1 MKKEEDLANLN
12 KAQWEEY
19 LKDPKDVFDKE
30 KIHQKLYD
38 RNYRFRYDLHGFTLQ
53 GANKKISELIINCQE
68 KGFKEILLI
77 TGKGLHS
84 NTDQNTYVSKE
95 LSKLK
100 FSVPE
105 YINSNKNLLDKIYSM
120 EQASIVDGGEGAIVI
135 KLKKL

>member
-1 MKKEEDLANLN
+1 VKKEEDLANLN

>member
-1 MKKEEDLANLN
+1 VKKEEDLANLN

-95 LSKLK
+95 LSTLK

>member
-1 MKKEEDLANLN
+1 M
-12 KAQWEEY
+12 
-19 LKDPKDVFDKE
+19 
-30 KIHQKLYD
+30 
-38 RNYRFRYDLHGFTLQ
+38 
-53 GANKKISELIINCQE
+53 
-68 KGFKEILLI
+68 I

-105 YINSNKNLLDKIYSM
+105 YITSNKDLLDKIYSI
-120 EQASIVDGGEGAIVI
+120 EKASIIDGGEGAIII

>member
-53 GANKKISELIINCQE
+53 GANKKIRELIINCQE

-95 LSKLK
+95 LSTLK

-105 YINSNKNLLDKIYSM
+105 YINSNKDLLEKIYNM
-120 EQASIVDGGEGAIVI
+120 EQASIIDGGEGAII
-135 KLKKL
+135 IRLKKL

>member
-1 MKKEEDLANLN
+1 MKKKEDLSNLN

-30 KIHQKLYD
+30 LSEKKSFGK
-38 RNYRFRYDLHGFTLQ
+38 NYRFSFDLHGFTLTD
-53 GANKKISELIINCQE
+53 ANEKIRELIFNCQE
-68 KGFKEILLI
+68 RGFKEILLI

-84 NTDQNTYVSKE
+84 NSDQNTYVSKE

-105 YINSNKNLLDKIYSM
+105 YINTQKDLSDKIISI
-120 EQASIVDGGEGAIVI
+120 EQASISSGGEGAIII

>member
-95 LSKLK
+95 LSTLK